1 MYFLIIEEGTY
12 MITKVIELNTN
23 LYKTS

>member
-1 MYFLIIEEGTY
+1 